1 MPRINLTVHLVV
13 LVSYIVAAIV
23 LAVPVVVATVR
34 QPELLLSV
42 LIPYVAVAAAGVG
55 AMVYLGHRTGAV
67 KLRKLRIPNVV
78 REHAPF
84 IVIGVASGV
93 VSSSAA
99 NFIGTHAFAMVLIGL
114 VGAMI
119 SVMVYAVIR
128 ILVDSARSGPVER
141 DG

>member
-23 LAVPVVVATVR
+23 LAVPVVVATVQ

-42 LIPYVAVAAAGVG
+42 LIPYVAVAAAGIG

-128 ILVDSARSGPVER
+128 IVLDSARSGPVER

>member
-1 MPRINLTVHLVV
+1 MHLVV
-13 LVSYIVAAIV
+13 LVGYIVAATV
-23 LAVPVVVATVR
+23 LAVPVVTATVR
-34 QPELLLSV
+34 QPELLFPV
-42 LIPYVAVAAAGVG
+42 LVPYVAVAATGVG
-55 AMVYLGHRTGAV
+55 AMVYLGHRTCAV

-84 IVIGVASGV
+84 IAIGVASGV

-119 SVMVYAVIR
+119 SVMVYAVVR
-128 ILVDSARSGPVER
+128 ILVDSARSGPVKR

>member
-1 MPRINLTVHLVV
+1 M
-13 LVSYIVAAIV
+13 
-23 LAVPVVVATVR
+23 PVVVATVQ

-42 LIPYVAVAAAGVG
+42 LIPYVAVAAAGIG

-128 ILVDSARSGPVER
+128 IVLDSARSGPVER